1 MPRFVQAL
9 SKTFCRA
16 VLWGLLL
23 ATPALADCVSQH
35 FEQDYF
41 YLKNTCGQPINIKY
55 TFSESRQIAGQ
66 YTTLRPNERTFDK
79 AKNTEGHKYYY
90 CKFPEIPQNLHGDC
104 IRQ

>member
-1 MPRFVQAL
+1 MKTLRRTLCRFAL
-9 SKTFCRA
+9 
-16 VLWGLLL
+16 LGIL
-23 ATPALADCVSQH
+23 PASHAWASCVAQD
-35 FEQDYF
+35 FAGDYF
-41 YLKNTCGQPINIKY
+41 YLKNTCSHAINIKY

>member
-55 TFSESRQIAGQ
+55 TFSESRQFSGTH
-66 YTTLRPNERTFDK
+66 TTLRPGERTFDK
-79 AKNTEGHKYYY
+79 AKKSEGYKYSY
-90 CKFPEIPQNLHGDC
+90 CNFPEVPQSINGGC
-104 IRQ
+104 AKQ